1 MARPIKETP
10 ILFGEDA
17 RRFEA
22 RMKEKRH
29 ETPEQR
35 ERRLYHY
42 KLGMEMMRRG
52 EEINR
57 QRALAREQGKLA
69 MEQEKQTQDEA
80 DNDERQS

>member
-22 RMKEKRH
+22 RMKEKRR

-35 ERRLYHY
+35 IKDYE
-42 KLGMEMMRRG
+42 
-52 EEINR
+52 
-57 QRALAREQGKLA
+57 LA
-69 MEQEKQTQDEA
+69 MKIFKK
-80 DNDERQS
+80 